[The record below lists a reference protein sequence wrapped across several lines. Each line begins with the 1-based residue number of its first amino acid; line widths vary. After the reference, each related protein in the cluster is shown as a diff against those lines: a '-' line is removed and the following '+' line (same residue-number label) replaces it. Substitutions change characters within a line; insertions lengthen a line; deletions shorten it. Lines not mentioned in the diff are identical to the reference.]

1 MIEILGLVSMGIIA
15 IVMAGQWVS
24 SRGRKGSENSVQ
36 QSFAILD
43 QVLEDAKERI
53 LREEEALAVGRRLVE
68 QGDETIALLKSIKD
82 SLEHRSLK
90 N

>member
-1 MIEILGLVSMGIIA
+1 MIEILVSIGFGA
-15 IVMAGQWVS
+15 ILMAVLWIPF
-24 SRGRKGSENSVQ
+24 RGRKGSEDSVQ

-53 LREEEALAVGRRLVE
+53 LREEEALAVGRRLLE